1 MLCVSGCFS
10 IIYFLYDAGFCAAQ
24 SSFILSNA
32 CTWCPG
38 LFCRGALLNYY
49 DAIMTSIRMDFFFLN
64 FPTLLLNMYAWLQV
78 FLARGLQLEKTTKAA
93 NVQYILVLIFTPPP
107 PPPPPPLVR
116 VRGGHTHTHQPQKKS
131 SWLPSLL
138 LSQYCLRDISGEH
151 LVAIYTV
158 INFCLP

>member
-24 SSFILSNA
+24 SSFILTNA

-107 PPPPPPLVR
+107 PPPHPR
-116 VRGGHTHTHQPQKKS
+116 SCACAGGTHTRTNPKKKAVGC
-131 SWLPSLL
+131 PP
-138 LSQYCLRDISGEH
+138 Y
-151 LVAIYTV
+151 
-158 INFCLP
+158 F